1 MYNRNTWLR
10 ENTEPSVTLAVYTV
24 YSNEMNLRC
33 TYFCHLR
40 ILNNFSKCQSI
51 RLIWKSENTAHQSI
65 WTFFFFLE
73 PSNQTFL
80 WRLSLF
86 VLWSCSSAAG
96 GFHRDGKS
104 SASAADTQIS
114 TAPTDLWSDVNS
126 PHSLAEPC
134 LVPAHWYHRHIPWCV
149 CWQLDQ
155 AHCNS
160 FIMTL
165 WP

>member
-1 MYNRNTWLR
+1 MVTRKHRTKCHFSSVHSVLQRNESQMHLLLPFKDPQQSVRAYVWF
-10 ENTEPSVTLAVYTV
+10 ENQKTLHI
-24 YSNEMNLRC
+24 NQFGL
-33 TYFCHLR
+33 
-40 ILNNFSKCQSI
+40 
-51 RLIWKSENTAHQSI
+51 
-65 WTFFFFLE
+65 FFF
-73 PSNQTFL
+73 
-80 WRLSLF
+80 WSLPIKR
-86 VLWSCSSAAG
+86 SSGVWVCLCCGVAAVQLVVSTEME
-96 GFHRDGKS
+96 RS

-134 LVPAHWYHRHIPWCV
+134 LVPAHWYHRHIPWCI

>member
-1 MYNRNTWLR
+1 MYNRNTWLQ

-65 WTFFFFLE
+65 WTFFF
-73 PSNQTFL
+73 
-80 WRLSLF
+80 WSLPIKR
-86 VLWSCSSAAG
+86 SSGVWVCLCCGVAAVQLVVSTEME
-96 GFHRDGKS
+96 RS

-114 TAPTDLWSDVNS
+114 TAPTDLWSDINS

-134 LVPAHWYHRHIPWCV
+134 LVPAHWYHRHIPWCI

>member
-40 ILNNFSKCQSI
+40 ILNKVSEHTSDLKIRKHCTSI
-51 RLIWKSENTAHQSI
+51 NLD
-65 WTFFFFLE
+65 FFFFLE

-96 GFHRDGKS
+96 GFHRDGKKLCVCCRHTNQHCP
-104 SASAADTQIS
+104 DWPLIRRKLS
-114 TAPTDLWSDVNS
+114 TFSGWAVPGT
-126 PHSLAEPC
+126 C
-134 LVPAHWYHRHIPWCV
+134 TLVP
-149 CWQLDQ
+149 Q
-155 AHCNS
+155 AHS
-160 FIMTL
+160 MMYLLTVRPGSL
-165 WP
+165 

>member
-65 WTFFFFLE
+65 WTFFFLE

-96 GFHRDGKS
+96 GFHRDGKKLCVCCRHTNQHCP
-104 SASAADTQIS
+104 DWPLIRCKLS
-114 TAPTDLWSDVNS
+114 TFSGWAVPGT
-126 PHSLAEPC
+126 C
-134 LVPAHWYHRHIPWCV
+134 TLVP
-149 CWQLDQ
+149 Q
-155 AHCNS
+155 AHS
-160 FIMTL
+160 MMYLLTVRPGSL
-165 WP
+165 